1 MSEEHRKETRK
12 RLMAFSP
19 VFDVN
24 INQLLG
30 YVEDLTLQG
39 VMVIGEKEIEPGH
52 ERLLRIEFPSEE
64 AAHII
69 IPARSA
75 WCRQDISVEY
85 YNTGFEFLRIDAE
98 QAAALEAVLDKYQF
112 HQEFSASDYLES
124 IRQLVYNRK

>member
-1 MSEEHRKETRK
+1 MSEEHRKENRK

-19 VFDVN
+19 VFDAT

-39 VMVIGEKEIEPGH
+39 VMVIGEKEIETGH
-52 ERLLRIEFPSEE
+52 ERLLRIEFPSEDT
-64 AAHII
+64 AHIL

-75 WCRQDISVEY
+75 WCRQDINVEY
-85 YNTGFEFLRIDAE
+85 YNTGFEFLRIAPE
-98 QAAALEAVLDKYQF
+98 QAAILEVILDKYHF